1 MRELIQRKI
10 RWSWSKRYIVLF
22 KGRVQQ
28 HTAPV
33 CCSSHT
39 PPNNNDGKGRSTAAS
54 PKETQEEPKVNR
66 SNYRQQE
73 WSNQPLRISGLE
85 PHSDIMIKN
94 SCSSSMSHKQF
105 CQSNELHQKELWY
118 ITELSRAVSTAGKSR
133 HKLAFCLET
142 AAVNIHVSHFKEKG
156 RCIKMSLLLKSL
168 FSMVIR
174 LTPAVKSSSS
184 LWLLRIFIA
193 YSQKGFFQKNIVW
206 GCPRKIITLEKK
218 KKDWKNDLE
227 YIVSLCI
234 AAVVK

>member
-66 SNYRQQE
+66 SNYRQE

-94 SCSSSMSHKQF
+94 LCSSPMSHKQF

-193 YSQKGFFQKNIVW
+193 YSQKGFFQK
-206 GCPRKIITLEKK
+206 TLCEGAHGK
-218 KKDWKNDLE
+218 
-227 YIVSLCI
+227 
-234 AAVVK
+234 

>member
-66 SNYRQQE
+66 SNYRQE

-94 SCSSSMSHKQF
+94 LCSSSMSHKQF

-193 YSQKGFFQKNIVW
+193 YSQKGFFQK
-206 GCPRKIITLEKK
+206 TLCEGAHGK
-218 KKDWKNDLE
+218 
-227 YIVSLCI
+227 
-234 AAVVK
+234 

>member
-66 SNYRQQE
+66 SNYRQE

-184 LWLLRIFIA
+184 LWLLQIFIA
-193 YSQKGFFQKNIVW
+193 YSQKGFFQK
-206 GCPRKIITLEKK
+206 TLCEGAHGK
-218 KKDWKNDLE
+218 
-227 YIVSLCI
+227 
-234 AAVVK
+234 

>member
-10 RWSWSKRYIVLF
+10 RWSWSKLYSVLF

-66 SNYRQQE
+66 SNYRQE

-94 SCSSSMSHKQF
+94 LCSSSMSHKQF

-142 AAVNIHVSHFKEKG
+142 AAVNIHVSHSKEKG

-184 LWLLRIFIA
+184 LWLLQIFIA
-193 YSQKGFFQKNIVW
+193 YSQKGFFQK
-206 GCPRKIITLEKK
+206 TLCEGAHGK
-218 KKDWKNDLE
+218 
-227 YIVSLCI
+227 
-234 AAVVK
+234 

>member
-66 SNYRQQE
+66 SNYRQE

-94 SCSSSMSHKQF
+94 LCSSSMSQKQL

-142 AAVNIHVSHFKEKG
+142 AAVNIHVSHSKEKG

-206 GCPRKIITLEKK
+206 GYPWKIITLEKK